1 MSITTA
7 PNMPHLWLR
16 SEKKAMEHRCALTP
30 SHARALL
37 AAEFQIT
44 VERSPARIFDDAEY
58 AALGCPLVDEH
69 SWQTDAPKDAIILG
83 LKEFPDEDSFALSH
97 RHILFA
103 HCYKHQDGWQNVLD
117 RFQRGNGTLYDLE
130 FLNDPDSGRR
140 VAAFGFQAG
149 FAGAAV
155 GLDVWASK
163 TEEEATNFPAIHAY
177 PNEDLLLTHIRARL
191 AATGRDLPRVLV
203 MGALGRCGRGAVAFL
218 TKAGIPLENITQWDI
233 AETRIGGPFPTI
245 ANDHDIFINCI
256 YLTTKIPP
264 FLTQAHLDAP
274 ERRLTTVVDVS
285 CDPNS
290 PNNPLPF
297 YNVHSTFASP
307 TVRVPAEGGAVHV
320 VAIDHLPSLLP
331 RESSEKFVEDLMPSL
346 RALKVVDAE
355 LRGYEAEGVSD
366 EDVHMA
372 KVWRDAE
379 VLFHSKLAELDADR
393 AAQA

>member
-30 SHARALL
+30 THARALL
-37 AAEFQIT
+37 AAGFQIT
-44 VERSPARIFDDAEY
+44 VERSPARIFDDAE
-58 AALGCPLVDEH
+58 D
-69 SWQTDAPKDAIILG
+69 T
-83 LKEFPDEDSFALSH
+83 FALSH

-117 RFQRGNGTLYDLE
+117 RFQRENGTLYDLE
-130 FLNDPDSGRR
+130 FLNDPDFGPS
-140 VAAFGFQAG
+140 VSAAFGFQAG
-149 FAGAAV
+149 FAGCPPV

-163 TEEEATNFPAIHAY
+163 TEEGGDQLPRDPRLPERGPAADAH
-177 PNEDLLLTHIRARL
+177 PL
-191 AATGRDLPRVLV
+191 APRATGRDLPRVLV

-218 TKAGIPLENITQWDI
+218 TKAGIPLDHITQWDI
-233 AETRIGGPFPTI
+233 AETRVGGPFPTI

-256 YLTTKIPP
+256 YLTSKIPP

-297 YNVHSTFASP
+297 YNTHSTFASP
-307 TVRVPAEGGAVHV
+307 TVRVPAENGAVHV

-355 LRGYEAEGVSD
+355 LRGYEAENVSD